1 MNKTDIRR
9 IIKEEISR
17 AITENKPKFKQGE
30 HFKYM
35 GTDHEVIDDNGFI
48 VTAMTKNGN
57 RVKLN
62 HNQLK
67 AINESYPTTKLPT
80 PGTYN
85 VTFTTERRS
94 SFDEVE
100 LDVTENDIEDA
111 RRRGSNGY
119 NFWRDIIQPYAPFF
133 TSQDRISTVEKVSE
147 YKKSTKLNEASN
159 PFLDTEEGGYMREYI
174 NDVVEDSM
182 GGPEDLD
189 LDYRSDFNIAFD
201 LALTRLQHDHPELDF
216 DTIKANK
223 EAFWQ

>member
-17 AITENKPKFKQGE
+17 AINETKPKFKQGE

-67 AINESYPTTKLPT
+67 SINESYPTTELPT

-100 LDVTENDIEDA
+100 LDVTESDIEEA
-111 RRRGSNGY
+111 RRKGSNGY
-119 NFWRDIIQPYAPFF
+119 NFWRDIIEPYAPYF
-133 TSQDRISTVEKVSE
+133 TSQDRISTVEKVNES
-147 YKKSTKLNEASN
+147 LNEY
-159 PFLDTEEGGYMREYI
+159 G
-174 NDVVEDSM
+174 VETKQGVYTTSK
-182 GGPEDLD
+182 GKTYPK
-189 LDYRSDFNIAFD
+189 YRDGERLCIKVRGKKIEIENAKGKKRNTQDIERD
-201 LALTRLQHDHPELDF
+201 IRLADIH
-216 DTIKANK
+216 
-223 EAFWQ
+223 

>member
-67 AINESYPTTKLPT
+67 AINETTSSSDITLSTPISDIT
-80 PGTYN
+80 PGKYAIDFIGMVGGN
-85 VTFTTERRS
+85 LDAEDTT
-94 SFDEVE
+94 
-100 LDVTENDIEDA
+100 VTEIDQDDINIYKDLTPV
-111 RRRGSNGY
+111 
-119 NFWRDIIQPYAPFF
+119 NFWKQIAGR
-133 TSQDRISTVEKVSE
+133 TSRTGIYKILDVEKVNES
-147 YKKSTKLNEASN
+147 LNEYGVETKQGVYTTSKGKEYPKYRDGERLCIKVRGKKIEIENAN
-159 PFLDTEEGGYMREYI
+159 GKKRDTQDIERDI
-174 NDVVEDSM
+174 
-182 GGPEDLD
+182 
-189 LDYRSDFNIAFD
+189 R
-201 LALTRLQHDHPELDF
+201 LADIH
-216 DTIKANK
+216 
-223 EAFWQ
+223 

>member
-17 AITENKPKFKQGE
+17 AITENTPKFKQGE

-67 AINESYPTTKLPT
+67 SINESYPTTELPT

-111 RRRGSNGY
+111 RRRGSNGH
-119 NFWRDIIQPYAPFF
+119 NFWKDIIEPYAPHF
-133 TSQDRISTVEKVSE
+133 TSQDRISTVEKVNES
-147 YKKSTKLNEASN
+147 LNEYGVETKQGVYTTSK
-159 PFLDTEEGGYMREYI
+159 GKEY
-174 NDVVEDSM
+174 
-182 GGPEDLD
+182 PK
-189 LDYRSDFNIAFD
+189 YRDGERLCIKVRGKKIEIENAKGKKRNTQDIERD
-201 LALTRLQHDHPELDF
+201 IKLADIH
-216 DTIKANK
+216 
-223 EAFWQ
+223 

>member
-67 AINESYPTTKLPT
+67 AINETTSSSDITLSTPISDIT
-80 PGTYN
+80 PGKYAR
-85 VTFTTERRS
+85 VFLFVERHGYL
-94 SFDEVE
+94 EV
-100 LDVTENDIEDA
+100 
-111 RRRGSNGY
+111 
-119 NFWRDIIQPYAPFF
+119 
-133 TSQDRISTVEKVSE
+133 
-147 YKKSTKLNEASN
+147 
-159 PFLDTEEGGYMREYI
+159 
-174 NDVVEDSM
+174 VVERPLRNNV
-182 GGPEDLD
+182 G
-189 LDYRSDFNIAFD
+189 F
-201 LALTRLQHDHPELDF
+201 
-216 DTIKANK
+216 
-223 EAFWQ
+223 

>member
-67 AINESYPTTKLPT
+67 AINESDFTTKLPT

-85 VTFTTERRS
+85 IVFTTERRS
-94 SFDEVE
+94 SWDEIE
-100 LDVTENDIEDA
+100 LDVTESDIEDA
-111 RRRGSNGY
+111 RRKGSNGY
-119 NFWRDIIQPYAPFF
+119 NFWRDIIEPYAPFF
-133 TSQDRISTVEKVSE
+133 TSQDRISTVKKVDE
-147 YKKSTKLNEASN
+147 PLNEY
-159 PFLDTEEGGYMREYI
+159 G
-174 NDVVEDSM
+174 VETKQGVYTTST
-182 GGPEDLD
+182 GKTYPK
-189 LDYRSDFNIAFD
+189 YRDGERLCIKVRGKKIEIENAAGKKRNTQDIERD
-201 LALTRLQHDHPELDF
+201 IKLADIH
-216 DTIKANK
+216 
-223 EAFWQ
+223 

>member
-67 AINESYPTTKLPT
+67 AINESDFTTELPT

-100 LDVTENDIEDA
+100 LDVTESDIEEA
-111 RRRGSNGY
+111 RRKGSNGY
-119 NFWRDIIQPYAPFF
+119 NFWRDIIEPYAPYF
-133 TSQDRISTVEKVSE
+133 TSQDRISTVEKVNES
-147 YKKSTKLNEASN
+147 LNEYGVETKQGVYTTSKGKTYPKYRDGERLCIKVRGKKLEIENAKGKKR
-159 PFLDTEEGGYMREYI
+159 DTQDIERDI
-174 NDVVEDSM
+174 K
-182 GGPEDLD
+182 
-189 LDYRSDFNIAFD
+189 
-201 LALTRLQHDHPELDF
+201 LADIH
-216 DTIKANK
+216 
-223 EAFWQ
+223 

>member
-48 VTAMTKNGN
+48 VTAITKNGN

-67 AINESYPTTKLPT
+67 AINESDFTTKLPT

-85 VTFTTERRS
+85 IVFTTERRS
-94 SFDEVE
+94 SWDEIE
-100 LDVTENDIEDA
+100 LDVTESDIEGA
-111 RRRGSNGY
+111 RRKGSNGY
-119 NFWRDIIQPYAPFF
+119 NFWRDIIEPYAPFF
-133 TSQDRISTVEKVSE
+133 TSQDRISTVKKVDE
-147 YKKSTKLNEASN
+147 PLNEY
-159 PFLDTEEGGYMREYI
+159 G
-174 NDVVEDSM
+174 VETKQGVYTTST
-182 GGPEDLD
+182 GKTYPK
-189 LDYRSDFNIAFD
+189 YRDGERLCIKVRGKKIEIENAAGKKRNTQDIERD
-201 LALTRLQHDHPELDF
+201 IRLADIH
-216 DTIKANK
+216 
-223 EAFWQ
+223 